1 MFHSFANI
9 RYSYFNDKTFFLATD
24 NPLFCFRSV
33 TMRNN
38 FGEIESPLSVLLV
51 HVQKNMVEQRLASST
66 TGTVQQ
72 SMLSLKNLMKEN
84 EEAKARQDL
93 TLEERL
99 EVKNIEEQIE
109 IAQAKLTEM
118 MMKKTE
124 ETKEGKDKDS
134 KSKLMEDYDTGTNV
148 QKIQGTDFDF
158 IENIFPKL

>member
-1 MFHSFANI
+1 
-9 RYSYFNDKTFFLATD
+9 
-24 NPLFCFRSV
+24 
-33 TMRNN
+33 
-38 FGEIESPLSVLLV
+38 
-51 HVQKNMVEQRLASST
+51 MVEQRLASST

-72 SMLSLKNLMKEN
+72 MMLNLNNMMKEN
-84 EEAKARQDL
+84 EEAKSRQEL

-99 EVKNIEEQIE
+99 EVKKIEEQIE
-109 IAQAKLTEM
+109 MMQAKLTEM

>member
-1 MFHSFANI
+1 
-9 RYSYFNDKTFFLATD
+9 
-24 NPLFCFRSV
+24 
-33 TMRNN
+33 MRNN

-93 TLEERL
+93 TLQQRL

-109 IAQAKLTEM
+109 KSQAKLTEM
-118 MMKKTE
+118 MKKKTE

-148 QKIQGTDFDF
+148 HKIQGTDFDF

>member
-1 MFHSFANI
+1 
-9 RYSYFNDKTFFLATD
+9 
-24 NPLFCFRSV
+24 
-33 TMRNN
+33 MRNS

-51 HVQKNMVEQRLASST
+51 HAQKNMLEQRLASST

-158 IENIFPKL
+158 IENVFPKL

>member
-1 MFHSFANI
+1 MHFQYYI
-9 RYSYFNDKTFFLATD
+9 I
-24 NPLFCFRSV
+24 CCRSV

-38 FGEIESPLSVLLV
+38 FGEIESSLSVLLV

-148 QKIQGTDFDF
+148 HKIQSTDFDF